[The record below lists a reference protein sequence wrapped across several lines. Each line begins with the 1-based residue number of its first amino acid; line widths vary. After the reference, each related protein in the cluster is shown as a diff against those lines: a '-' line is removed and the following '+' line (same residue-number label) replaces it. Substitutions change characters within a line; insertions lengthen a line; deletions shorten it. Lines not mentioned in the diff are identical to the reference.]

1 MNGLGALLTTLIA
14 LGVICGGRGLATTS
28 FVAAVM
34 YLPQQQSLDIGGLTI
49 TALRMIEVF
58 GFLRICLRGETRGL
72 SLNRIDK
79 AFFLTYTYAGIVFL
93 LRSSV
98 AQAETVGWA
107 CDTMLCYLIFRSLI
121 RSDEDFRGLL
131 RSMAVLMVPYVVLLT
146 IEMATGTN
154 PFSALGTWTSWVELR
169 EGRVRAMGSFRNP
182 SLLGTFGACFLP
194 LYVALFREKSGQ
206 RYAVLG
212 ACCCAYI
219 VYAAN
224 SGGPISAMGAG
235 LLGCLLWRLRRH
247 MRLFRI
253 TAALTLVVLGMVM
266 EAPVWS
272 LLERMSFITGGS
284 GWHRAHLI
292 TMAWQDFDKWWPV
305 GMPLS
310 QTTQWFPYTLGIT
323 GTADITNAF
332 VDFGLKAGL
341 AAIAIF
347 VYLLSAGFG
356 AIGRSIPAVHVD
368 DRSAAH
374 SCMLW
379 GLGCALA
386 AHVVT
391 WFGITYFD
399 QTFVWWVIDI
409 AVISSL
415 TSPRHAALAQP
426 AGGPDAV
433 VAMPDT
439 GPHRAAETPR
449 LAAPRSSEVP
459 L

>member
-14 LGVICGGRGLATTS
+14 LGLIGGSRGVASAS
-28 FVAAVM
+28 FVAAVL

-49 TALRMIEVF
+49 TALRMIEVI
-58 GFLRICLRGETRGL
+58 GFVRICLRGETRGL
-72 SLNRIDK
+72 ALNRIDK
-79 AFFLTYTYAGIVFL
+79 AFFATYAYAGIVFL

-107 CDTMLCYLIFRSLI
+107 CDTMLCYLVFRCLI
-121 RSDEDFRGLL
+121 RSDEDLRGLL
-131 RSMAVLMVPYVVLLT
+131 RSMAILMVPYVALLT

-194 LYVALFREKSGQ
+194 LYVALLREKSG
-206 RYAVLG
+206 RRLAVLG
-212 ACCCAYI
+212 ASCCAYI

-235 LLGCLLWRLRRH
+235 LLGCLLWRSRRH
-247 MRLFRI
+247 MRLLRI
-253 TAALTLVVLGMVM
+253 TAGLALVGLAMVM
-266 EAPVWS
+266 QAPIWS

-292 TMAWQDFDKWWPV
+292 TMAWQDFDKWWPA

-310 QTTQWFPYTLGIT
+310 ETTPWFPYTLGIT

-332 VDFGLKAGL
+332 VDFGLKAGV
-341 AAIAIF
+341 AAIVIF
-347 VYLLSAGFG
+347 VYLLSTAFG
-356 AIGRSIPAVHVD
+356 AIGRQIPAVDAD
-368 DRSAAH
+368 DRSAAR

-379 GLGCALA
+379 ALGSALA

-399 QTFVWWVIDI
+399 QTFVWWVIHI
-409 AVISSL
+409 AAISSL
-415 TSPRHAALAQP
+415 TAARHAAHPRLA
-426 AGGPDAV
+426 AGAGVPDAS
-433 VAMPDT
+433 PQ
-439 GPHRAAETPR
+439 RAAQAPR
-449 LAAPRSSEVP
+449 LAAPHSSEIP